1 MPQPGN
7 ETIFPADPGAYG
19 PASYDDLTRS
29 LDPSLLAQVATIGL
43 ADSAGQGF
51 LDSVARGLASL
62 PGARGAFVGVLEDSE
77 GRHVR
82 TLARYVDGA
91 REDDVV
97 FEAADSAAHE
107 VVHSQVCVYPAASA
121 SFPHDGLLAEFGGD
135 AFLGAPL
142 LARDG
147 TVIGLLGVV
156 ADPELEEPT
165 EVLDTMLLLAGRASL
180 ELERLLADRMTET
193 EFDRLEEL
201 LVRRT
206 AQLGAFRAEG
216 TLPGW

>member
-1 MPQPGN
+1 MAQRTL

-19 PASYDDLTRS
+19 PASYDDLARS
-29 LDPSLLAQVATIGL
+29 LAPGLLAQVAALGL
-43 ADSAGQGF
+43 ADTAGHDF
-51 LDSVARGLASL
+51 LDSVARELASL
-62 PGARGAFVGVLEDSE
+62 PGARGAFVGVREDADGSF
-77 GRHVR
+77 VR
-82 TLARYVDGA
+82 TLARYVDRV

-97 FEAADSAAHE
+97 FQAADTVACE
-107 VVHSQVCVYPAASA
+107 VLHSQVCAYPAASA
-121 SFPHDGLLAEFGGD
+121 SFPNDGLLAEFGGD
-135 AFLGAPL
+135 AFFGAPL

-156 ADPELEEPT
+156 ADPEIEEPA

-180 ELERLLADRMTET
+180 ELERLLADRIAEA
-193 EFDRLEEL
+193 EQDRLEQL

-206 AQLGAFRAEG
+206 AQLGALRAEG

>member
-1 MPQPGN
+1 MPQRTQ

-19 PASYDDLTRS
+19 PASYDDLARG
-29 LDPSLLAQVATIGL
+29 LDPGLLAHVAALGL
-43 ADSAGQGF
+43 ADTAGREF
-51 LDSVARGLASL
+51 LDSVARDLASL
-62 PGARGAFVGVLEDSE
+62 PGARGAFVGVLQDPE
-77 GRHVR
+77 GRRVR
-82 TLARYVDGA
+82 TVARYVDRA

-97 FEAADSAAHE
+97 FAAVDSAACE
-107 VVHSQVCVYPAASA
+107 VVGGHVCVYPAASA
-121 SFPHDGLLAEFGGD
+121 TFPGDDLLAEFGGD

-147 TVIGLLGVV
+147 TVIGLLGVI

-180 ELERLLADRMTET
+180 ELERLLADRLVEA
-193 EFDRLEEL
+193 ELDRLEEL

-206 AQLGAFRAEG
+206 AQLGALRSEG

>member
-1 MPQPGN
+1 MPQRTQ

-19 PASYDDLTRS
+19 PASYDDLARS
-29 LDPSLLAQVATIGL
+29 LDPGLLAHVAALGL
-43 ADSAGQGF
+43 ADTIGHDF
-51 LDSVARGLASL
+51 LQAVARDLASL
-62 PGARGAFVGVLEDSE
+62 PGARGAFVGVLQDAE
-77 GRHVR
+77 GRRVR
-82 TLARYVDGA
+82 TLARYIDRA

-97 FEAADSAAHE
+97 FGAAESAACE
-107 VVHSQVCVYPAASA
+107 VIAGHVCVYPAAS
-121 SFPHDGLLAEFGGD
+121 STFPRDGLLAEFGGD

-147 TVIGLLGVV
+147 TVIGLLGVI
-156 ADPELEEPT
+156 ADPELEEPA

-180 ELERLLADRMTET
+180 ELERLLADRLVEA
-193 EFDRLEEL
+193 ELDRLEEL

-206 AQLGAFRAEG
+206 AQLGALRSEG